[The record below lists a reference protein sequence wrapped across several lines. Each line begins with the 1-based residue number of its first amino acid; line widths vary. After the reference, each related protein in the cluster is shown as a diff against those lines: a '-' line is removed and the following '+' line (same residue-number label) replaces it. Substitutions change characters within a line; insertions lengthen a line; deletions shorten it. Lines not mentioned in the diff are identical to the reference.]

1 MELSNE
7 LPLEH
12 CMSVSLA
19 EDKYSASIQ
28 IVTLSD
34 SFPYTVNEIIAFLHK
49 NNVRYGLQL
58 DTINRLIRDPKPF
71 MQTKTVIAVG
81 DLPGEGID
89 GEIRNLYDKDEQS
102 KKPAELEDGTV
113 NFKEVTRL
121 TNVRKGQ
128 LIAERLPAREGT
140 PGKTVAGERV
150 PGRMGKEARFKIG
163 KNVVADGDQKALY
176 AAIDGMVVKTDHD
189 KINVFPVFEVN
200 GDVDYKIGNID
211 FLGTV
216 VIRGNVL
223 SGFKVRAAGDV
234 RITGGVEGAEV
245 DALGSIDISAG
256 ILGHNKAVIRAG
268 VGVKSSFIQD
278 ATIEAGENV
287 VVSQSIL
294 HSQVRAGQS
303 IVCMGPK
310 GLIVGGTLQAGE
322 KVAAR
327 TIGNA
332 MSTPTAVEVGV
343 LPEFRNELAALR
355 VQLRQLQEGLD
366 KTEKALVLLDQMA
379 STGSLSPEKLAM
391 RIKLS
396 HTKKQ
401 TLEEQN
407 GFKERI
413 LEIEKTLEDTDRA
426 KVEVTSAVYG
436 GTKIVIGRYTR
447 FVKDATSR
455 VYFAYAD
462 GDIAMLPLP

>member
-1 MELSNE
+1 MSTD
-7 LPLEH
+7 LPVEH
-12 CMSVSLA
+12 YVTVNLA
-19 EDKYSASIQ
+19 EDKFSASIQ
-28 IVTLSD
+28 IATLSD
-34 SFPYTVNEIIAFLHK
+34 SFPLTVNDLIALLHK
-49 NNVRYGLQL
+49 NNVRYGIQPDVLH
-58 DTINRLIRDPKPF
+58 TIIRDPKPF
-71 MQTKTVIAVG
+71 MQTKTVVAVG

-89 GEIRNLYDKDEQS
+89 GEIRNLYDKDAQS

-113 NFKEVTRL
+113 DYKEVTRL

-128 LIAERLPAREGT
+128 LIAERLPARDGT
-140 PGKTVAGERV
+140 PGQTVSGESV
-150 PGRMGKEARFKIG
+150 PGLKGKEARFKIG
-163 KNVVADGDQKALY
+163 KNVVADGEQKALY
-176 AAIDGMVVKTDHD
+176 AAIDGMVVRTEND

-245 DALGSIDISAG
+245 EALGSIEISAG

-268 VGVKSSFIQD
+268 VNLKCSFIQD
-278 ATIEAGENV
+278 ATIEAGQHV
-287 VVSQSIL
+287 IVSQSIL
-294 HSQVRAGQS
+294 HSQVRAGQTVQC
-303 IVCMGPK
+303 IGPK
-310 GLIVGGTLQAGE
+310 GLIVGGTIQAGE
-322 KVAAR
+322 VVMAR
-327 TIGNA
+327 TIGNT
-332 MSTPTAVEVGV
+332 MSTPTALEVGV
-343 LPEFRNELAALR
+343 LPELRNELTT
-355 VQLRQLQEGLD
+355 LRQQLKLLQEGLD
-366 KTEKALVLLDQMA
+366 KTEKALVILDQLAA
-379 STGSLSPEKLAM
+379 SGSLSAEKLAM

-401 TLEEQN
+401 AVEEQN

-426 KVEVTSAVYG
+426 RVKVVSVVYG
-436 GTKIVIGRYTR
+436 GTKVVIGRYTR

-455 VYFAYAD
+455 VYFVYAE
-462 GDIAMLPLP
+462 GDIAMLPLE